1 MTVEHIEYQTMSK
14 TGIII
19 SVAVSLVVGGLLGY
33 YFTNS
38 HYVSKEAK
46 DSKMD
51 STAICRLELREGN
64 RGDVKEKYIALLEY
78 RNEDGGLE
86 FCERHTPT
94 DSLPSSTNGMSLDS
108 LYAEEDYDE
117 QVQINE

>member
-1 MTVEHIEYQTMSK
+1 MERLAKLFPV
-14 TGIII
+14 
-19 SVAVSLVVGGLLGY
+19 VAALVIGSYLGY

-38 HYVSKEAK
+38 HYVSEEAK
-46 DSKMD
+46 DDRMD

-78 RNEDGGLE
+78 RTGDGGRE
-86 FCERHTPT
+86 FCEKHTPT
-94 DSLPSSTNGMSLDS
+94 DSLPDDTNGMSLDS
-108 LYAEEDYDE
+108 LYSDEDYNE